1 MIPLCTVCVPS
12 TGTLLLLCNRAA
24 IEGIILKKDLMSI
37 ESLQPHISDEVLDA
51 STPLEELQ
59 PYFTKYA
66 WAALEKK
73 GKQTSYKQTYT
84 E

>member
-1 MIPLCTVCVPS
+1 
-12 TGTLLLLCNRAA
+12 
-24 IEGIILKKDLMSI
+24 MSI